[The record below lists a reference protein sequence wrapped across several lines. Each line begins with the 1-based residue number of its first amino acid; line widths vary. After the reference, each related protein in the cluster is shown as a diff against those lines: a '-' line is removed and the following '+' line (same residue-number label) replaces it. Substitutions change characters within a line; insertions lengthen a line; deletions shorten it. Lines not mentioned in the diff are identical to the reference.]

1 MQDQNNNSTESEND
15 DTLPDEDGT
24 VMVYGFVQIKDT
36 QTGDILVSTRS

>member
-1 MQDQNNNSTESEND
+1 MQDQNNNSTESKND

-24 VMVYGFVQIKDT
+24 VMVYGFVQIKDA